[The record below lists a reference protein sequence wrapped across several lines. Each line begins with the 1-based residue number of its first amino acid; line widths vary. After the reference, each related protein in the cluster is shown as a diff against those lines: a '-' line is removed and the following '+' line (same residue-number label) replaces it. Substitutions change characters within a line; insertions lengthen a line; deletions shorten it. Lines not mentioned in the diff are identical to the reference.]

1 MDELLQKI
9 KTANSY
15 LTPSIT
21 NTKISEIKDLIEEIN
36 IFLVENHTNLNN
48 EFVEILNDQKF
59 SLILNL
65 KSVLS
70 ERVAIESSIFKD
82 SFDQHGIY
90 EDTNKYDVNKDT
102 NSYNNLNNKDNVNNK
117 ESDNS
122 LKDKDPIKDNNLK
135 NKESVSRNKK
145 LKKLLNQIE
154 ELKEIINEIDNL
166 IYNQSDFV
174 NQIEIDCKLTKNKT
188 KRTNN
193 KLENIIKKKRRWNWI
208 KRFFIVIV
216 VVIILCVIGYLY
228 NTFISPFISK

>member
-90 EDTNKYDVNKDT
+90 KDTNKYDVNKDT
-102 NSYNNLNNKDNVNNK
+102 DSVKNKD
-117 ESDNS
+117 
-122 LKDKDPIKDNNLK
+122 DNNSLK

>member
-36 IFLVENHTNLNN
+36 IFLVENHLNLNN